1 MTRSRGDL
9 LALLALVSAS
19 TLWASSFVAL
29 KVAFRHYDPML
40 VIFGRMAVASLCF
53 ALAWKGLRAGIS
65 YRRGDWKPLLFM
77 AVCEPCFYFIFEA
90 MALKHTDASQAGMI
104 TAMLPLLVAV
114 AARFVLKEHI
124 SRRTLAGFG
133 VAIAGAI
140 LLSAGGQATLSSPN
154 PALGNFMEFL
164 AMVCATGYM
173 ITLKSLSARYSP
185 WVLTSL
191 QAFVGALFY
200 LPLALGPWAPPIGEF
215 EPLGLAAILYL
226 GMFVT
231 IGGYGFYNYG
241 MSKVPA
247 NQASAFINLIPV
259 ITLFLGWAML
269 DEQLSPAQYAASGLV
284 LAGVFLSQDRRKA

>member
-1 MTRSRGDL
+1 MIRLRGDAT
-9 LALLALVSAS
+9 ALIALVGACS
-19 TLWASSFVAL
+19 LWASSFVVL

-53 ALAWKGLRAGIS
+53 ALAWKGLRS
-65 YRRGDWKPLLFM
+65 SFTYRRGDWKPLLFM

-90 MALKHTDASQAGMI
+90 LALKHTDASQAGMI

-114 AARFVLKEHI
+114 SARFVLKEHI

-133 VAIAGAI
+133 LAIAGVV
-140 LLSAGGQATLSSPN
+140 LLSAGGRATESSPN

-185 WVLTSL
+185 WVLTAL
-191 QAFVGALFY
+191 QAFVGAVFY
-200 LPLALGPWAPPIGEF
+200 LPLALGPWAPPVGGF
-215 EPLGLAAILYL
+215 HPLGLAAILYL

-241 MSKVPA
+241 MSKIPA

-259 ITLFLGWAML
+259 ITLFLGWALL
-269 DEQLSPAQYAASGLV
+269 DEQLTAAQYAASALV
-284 LAGVFLSQDRRKA
+284 LAGVFLSRDRRAA